1 MVRVIERSGGRYEI
15 QEVEFGTVYKWC
27 PECVVVEC
35 DCGDMTILTPSMA
48 TCWCGADHTALV
60 RGELLSWGTRGLG
73 DKALHPWPMLRIA
86 KALGCLIKALETEG
100 TGRQRE

>member
-1 MVRVIERSGGRYEI
+1 MARVIERSGGRYEV

-48 TCWCGADHTALV
+48 TC
-60 RGELLSWGTRGLG
+60 
-73 DKALHPWPMLRIA
+73 
-86 KALGCLIKALETEG
+86 
-100 TGRQRE
+100 